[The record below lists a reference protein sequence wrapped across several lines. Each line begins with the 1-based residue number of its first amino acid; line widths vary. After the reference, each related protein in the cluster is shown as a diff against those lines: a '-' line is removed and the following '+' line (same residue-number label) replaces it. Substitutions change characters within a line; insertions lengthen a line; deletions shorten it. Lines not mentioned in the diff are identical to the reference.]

1 MPEEKSSLRN
11 KEIKIMTE
19 NQAIELFKCLSDRSR
34 LQILKSLSIEPMY
47 VERLSERLSL
57 TPSTISFHLKK
68 LENAGIVYSRKEQ
81 YYQVYYLVESIL
93 KEDILD
99 LIKDESSE
107 IIKQQEREENYAKK
121 VIENFFEYGKLKTIP
136 AQRKKR
142 LIVLKEMLKSFEVGR
157 KYTEKEVNLIIADFH
172 DDFCTLRREM
182 IMEKLMDREGIYYWR
197 L

>member
-1 MPEEKSSLRN
+1 
-11 KEIKIMTE
+11 MTE

-47 VERLSERLSL
+47 VERLSERLNL

-81 YYQVYYLVESIL
+81 YYQVYHLVETIL
-93 KEDILD
+93 KENILD

-107 IIKQQEREENYAKK
+107 LNEQQEREKAYAKK

-142 LIVLKEMLKSFEVGR
+142 LIVLKEIVKDFEVGK
-157 KYTEKEVNLIIADFH
+157 KYTEKEVNLIIANFH

-182 IMEKLMDREGIYYWR
+182 IMERLMDREGIYYWR
-197 L
+197 NE